1 MLPSGVSSPSLQS
14 LTALVAHLV
23 WVDPPNRVNYT
34 VIRRIRNVRRHASAK
49 CSTNCDGKCRGKV
62 QFPKMARRVI
72 PSEVEESRR
81 KTYNDSTG
89 SFDSAALRRDDTSF
103 RQAGLLA

>member
-1 MLPSGVSSPSLQS
+1 MFDATHLQNVQP
-14 LTALVAHLV
+14 TAMVNVAE
-23 WVDPPNRVNYT
+23 
-34 VIRRIRNVRRHASAK
+34 
-49 CSTNCDGKCRGKV
+49 KV